1 MNSILIIFQK
11 ELSSFFSSLIA
22 YIVMGVF
29 IVAIGLIVWVFP
41 DTNVLDYG
49 YADLGVFFNLSPY
62 VLLFLVPAIT
72 MRSIAEESKNGTLEL
87 LLTKPVSDI
96 SLVGGKFLANWLLV
110 ILTLALTFIF
120 VYSVYSLGNP
130 QGNIDLAA
138 VTGSYIGLFLLS
150 GVLVAMGL
158 WASSLNENQIVA
170 FVIGVFLGF
179 VFYVGFSSVSA
190 LLGSSWM
197 AIFFSS
203 IALDEQYQAL
213 GKGLLDTRNV
223 VFLISLAVFFLA
235 LTYLRVGQLR
245 K

>member
-1 MNSILIIFQK
+1 M
-11 ELSSFFSSLIA
+11 A
-22 YIVMGVF
+22 VF
-29 IVAIGLIVWVFP
+29 VVAIGLIVWVFP

-87 LLTKPVSDI
+87 LLTKPVDDL

-110 ILTLALTFIF
+110 ALTLSLTFLF
-120 VYSVYSLGNP
+120 VYSIYSLGNP
-130 QGNIDLAA
+130 PGNIDLAA

-150 GVLVAMGL
+150 GVLVAIGI
-158 WASSLNENQIVA
+158 WSSSLNENQIVA
-170 FVIGVFLGF
+170 FVIGVFTGF
-179 VFYVGFSSVSA
+179 LFYVGFSSIA
-190 LLGSSWM
+190 ELWGSSWL
-197 AIFFSS
+197 AIFFSG
-203 IALDEQYQAL
+203 IALDQQYQAL

-223 VFLISLAVFFLA
+223 VFLLSLTAFFLA
-235 LTYLRVGQLR
+235 LTYQRIGQLR

>member
-1 MNSILIIFQK
+1 
-11 ELSSFFSSLIA
+11 
-22 YIVMGVF
+22 

-138 VTGSYIGLFLLS
+138 ITG
-150 GVLVAMGL
+150 
-158 WASSLNENQIVA
+158 
-170 FVIGVFLGF
+170 
-179 VFYVGFSSVSA
+179 
-190 LLGSSWM
+190 
-197 AIFFSS
+197 
-203 IALDEQYQAL
+203 
-213 GKGLLDTRNV
+213 
-223 VFLISLAVFFLA
+223 
-235 LTYLRVGQLR
+235 
-245 K
+245 